1 MAITL
6 VNRERS
12 ELTIYIGK
20 DNEKL
25 IFKPGER
32 KDGIDEKKCPDI
44 KSHPFVKEGWIEV
57 FGDIAET
64 ATQKKA
70 REKAEADAKAKAKA
84 DAEAKS
90 KADAEAKAKADAAAK

>member
-70 REKAEADAKAKAKA
+70 REKAEADAKAKA
-84 DAEAKS
+84 EAKA